1 MKVTNRI
8 LYIIWAVLYVLCI
21 VFSAIAE
28 PVGGWLIP
36 ELLLS
41 LVFFVPPAM
50 LLYRGVRNSHGF
62 TLRLIRNLSIAVLA
76 ATTVTLCMTFLSVGM
91 RASTEFGVF
100 LQILLMIV
108 SAPMLC
114 SPVWGISLFFWACLM
129 MICFQY
135 RKLAAPAPEKKPVQ
149 HHPKKTKHKKKKR

>member
-36 ELLLS
+36 ELILS
-41 LVFFVPPAM
+41 LAFFIPPAI

-129 MICFQY
+129 MVCLKY
-135 RKLAAPAPEKKPVQ
+135 RKLTAPAPVKKAAPPY
-149 HHPKKTKHKKKKR
+149 PKKKKKKR

>member
-36 ELLLS
+36 ELVLS

-91 RASTEFGVF
+91 RADAGFGVF

-135 RKLAAPAPEKKPVQ
+135 RKLAAPEKKPVQ
-149 HHPKKTKHKKKKR
+149 HSSKKKKKKKR

>member
-36 ELLLS
+36 ELILS
-41 LVFFVPPAM
+41 LAFFIPPAI
-50 LLYRGVRNSHGF
+50 LLYRGIRSSHRF

-76 ATTVTLCMTFLSVGM
+76 ATAVTLCMTFLSVGM

-135 RKLAAPAPEKKPVQ
+135 RKLAAPAPVKKAAPPY
-149 HHPKKTKHKKKKR
+149 PKKKKKKR

>member
-41 LVFFVPPAM
+41 LVFFIPPAI

-135 RKLAAPAPEKKPVQ
+135 RKLAAPTPEKKPVR
-149 HHPKKTKHKKKKR
+149 HSPKKKKKKKR